1 MKDIRKAQL
10 DDFSDDIL
18 VEASRRGDK
27 QAYSMLVK
35 RHYRYV
41 FAVCLGMLAN
51 VHDAEDIA
59 QDTMLKGF
67 LKIRRLYRG
76 ERFDPW
82 VLTIARNLCVDYL
95 RRKKHAKNFAE
106 QIRNQSTGASDE
118 TGNLHEAIDQL
129 SQEYRVPL
137 MMYYFDNRS
146 AKTIAEKL
154 NISHSGACH
163 KIRTARRKLYDLL
176 KEAQK

>member
-10 DDFSDDIL
+10 DDYSDDIL

-27 QAYSMLVK
+27 QAYAILVK

-76 ERFDPW
+76 ERFDLW
-82 VLTIARNLCVDYL
+82 VLRIAKNLCHDYL
-95 RRKKHAKNFAE
+95 RRKKHAKNITK
-106 QIRNQSTGASDE
+106 QIRYQSKRVSDE
-118 TGNLHEAIDQL
+118 NENLHEAIDQL

-176 KEAQK
+176 KETQK

>member
-1 MKDIRKAQL
+1 MKDIWKAQL
-10 DDFSDDIL
+10 DDYSDDIL

-27 QAYSMLVK
+27 QAYAILVK

-41 FAVCLGMLAN
+41 FAMCLGILAN

-59 QDTMLKGF
+59 QETMLKGF

-76 ERFDPW
+76 ERFDLW
-82 VLTIARNLCVDYL
+82 VLRIARNLCFDYF
-95 RRKKHAKNFAE
+95 RRNKHAKTFSE
-106 QIRNQSTGASDE
+106 QIKNQSTRVSDE
-118 TGNLHEAIDQL
+118 SGDLHDAIEKL

-146 AKTIAEKL
+146 AKSIAEKL

-163 KIRTARRKLYDLL
+163 KIRTARKQLYNLL
-176 KEAQK
+176 KETQK

>member
-1 MKDIRKAQL
+1 MIDIRKAQL
-10 DDFSDDIL
+10 DDYSDDIL

-27 QAYSMLVK
+27 HAYSMLVK

-59 QDTMLKGF
+59 QDAMLKGF
-67 LKIRRLYRG
+67 LKIRRLHRS

-82 VLTIARNLCVDYL
+82 VLRIARNLCVDYL
-95 RRKKHAKNFAE
+95 RRKKHAKAFAE

-118 TGNLHEAIDQL
+118 SGNLHEAIDQL

-163 KIRTARRKLYDLL
+163 KIRAARKKLYDLL
-176 KEAQK
+176 KETQK

>member
-10 DDFSDDIL
+10 DDYSDDIL

-76 ERFDPW
+76 ERFDLW
-82 VLTIARNLCVDYL
+82 VLRIARNLCVDYL
-95 RRKKHAKNFAE
+95 RRKKHAKNFA
-106 QIRNQSTGASDE
+106 QQVRNNSTRPSDE
-118 TGNLHEAIDQL
+118 AGHLHDAIEQL

-146 AKTIAEKL
+146 AKTIAQKL

-163 KIRTARRKLYDLL
+163 KIRTARRKLYNLL

>member
-1 MKDIRKAQL
+1 M
-10 DDFSDDIL
+10 DDYSDDIL

-27 QAYSMLVK
+27 QAYAMLVK

-76 ERFDPW
+76 ERFDLW
-82 VLTIARNLCVDYL
+82 VLRIARNLCVDYV
-95 RRKKHAKNFAE
+95 RRNKHAKNFAE
-106 QIRNQSTGASDE
+106 QIRNRSKRVSDE
-118 TGNLHEAIDQL
+118 AEYLHEAIDRL

-146 AKTIAEKL
+146 AKTIAQKL

-176 KEAQK
+176 KETQK

>member
-1 MKDIRKAQL
+1 M
-10 DDFSDDIL
+10 DDYSDDIL

-27 QAYSMLVK
+27 QAYAMLVK

-41 FAVCLGMLAN
+41 FAVCLGILAN

-59 QDTMLKGF
+59 QETMIKGF
-67 LKIRRLYRG
+67 LKIKRLYRG
-76 ERFDPW
+76 ERFDLW
-82 VLTIARNLCVDYL
+82 VLRIAKNLCVDYL
-95 RRKKHAKNFAE
+95 RRKKRAKNVRE
-106 QIRNQSTGASDE
+106 QIRNKSTISSDDS
-118 TGNLHEAIDQL
+118 GQLHEAIAQL
-129 SQEYRVPL
+129 PQEYRVPL

-163 KIRTARRKLYDLL
+163 KIRTARKKLHDLL